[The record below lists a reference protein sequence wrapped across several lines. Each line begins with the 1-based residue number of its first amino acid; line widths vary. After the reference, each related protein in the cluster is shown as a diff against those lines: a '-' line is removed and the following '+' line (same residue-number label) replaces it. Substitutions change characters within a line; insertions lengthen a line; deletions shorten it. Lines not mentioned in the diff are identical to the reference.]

1 MHGEPLA
8 LCTGALRRRAAREVP
23 PLFPSLRCAA
33 KAGSRAS
40 DAGRDGRAGLA
51 PRGLL
56 LRPSE
61 PPEACGLRP
70 RPAAARLR
78 GRALR
83 ASWRGRYSR
92 AAFSR
97 LIPSSCGPHPLGSA
111 PWRVGTARCAFNGGG
126 CAAGWGGAEPPPRAD
141 GAVGHGV
148 PARREGPAGEQLTR
162 PATARPG
169 AGSPEME
176 KALRLG
182 E

>member
-1 MHGEPLA
+1 MHRGGSA
-8 LCTGALRRRAAREVP
+8 QGGAGGLP

-33 KAGSRAS
+33 TAESRSS
-40 DAGRDGRAGLA
+40 DAGREGGAGVA
-51 PRGLL
+51 PRGLR
-56 LRPSE
+56 LRTSE
-61 PPEACGLRP
+61 PPEAYGLRP
-70 RPAAARLR
+70 RTAAARLR
-78 GRALR
+78 RGALR
-83 ASWRGRYSR
+83 ASWRGRSSR

-97 LIPSSCGPHPLGSA
+97 PTPSSCGPHRLGSA
-111 PWRVGTARCAFNGGG
+111 LWRVGAARCAFNGGG

-148 PARREGPAGEQLTR
+148 PAHREGPAGEQLTR
-162 PATARPG
+162 PTTAWPG